1 VKAERFCTNTL
12 RKNWVI
18 GYVCPNQNECGGI
31 LNRCEFRFV
40 SGRRVSVLRAS
51 RMSSI
56 DQDSAERIAALVASR
71 QDNYSLPGGFYS
83 DEAVYRAEIDSIW
96 RRGWLFVGHTC
107 EIRQPGDYI
116 TFAVANDSLI
126 VIRGD
131 DGQISALWNV
141 CRHRGTQICDEPAG
155 RAGRLVCPYHQ
166 WTYSRTGELL
176 SCRGMQDD
184 LDKRELGLLRAP
196 VREAAGFIYVSL
208 SDTPPVFDEASLTI
222 ESVAKSQGL
231 DRAKVAK
238 IVDYD
243 VSANWKIVWENNREC
258 YHCNVNHPQYIKANF
273 DHYNAD
279 DTSER
284 IRARISSAVTRS
296 EQKWAAAG
304 LTVTHRQSG
313 MTQFPDAE
321 RNCWYAANRTPL
333 VEGYVSET
341 MTGRQVAPLMGDYT
355 DADVGTLRVRTLP
368 NMWHHASCDHAVS
381 TRLLPTGLHR
391 TAVRVTWL
399 VHEDAVEDR
408 DYKLDDIM
416 PFWQLT
422 SEQDWALC
430 EQAQKGVS
438 SSRYLPGP
446 LSTYKEYN
454 VDAFLRWYLYQ
465 LRGC

>member
-1 VKAERFCTNTL
+1 
-12 RKNWVI
+12 
-18 GYVCPNQNECGGI
+18 
-31 LNRCEFRFV
+31 
-40 SGRRVSVLRAS
+40 
-51 RMSSI
+51 MSSLSAH
-56 DQDSAERIAALVASR
+56 DSQRIAELIASR
-71 QDNYSLPGGFYS
+71 QANYSLPRGFYS
-83 DEAVYRAEIDSIW
+83 EEAIYQAELDAVW

-107 EIRQPGDYI
+107 EIAEPGDYI

-131 DGQISALWNV
+131 NGEINALWNV
-141 CRHRGTQICDEPAG
+141 CRHRGTQICDEESG

-166 WTYSRTGELL
+166 WTYGRDGALL

-184 LDKRELGLLRAP
+184 LDKASFGLLRAP
-196 VREAAGFIYVSL
+196 VKQVAGLIYVSL
-208 SDTPPVFDEASLTI
+208 SDNPPPFDQAASTI
-222 ESVAKSQGL
+222 DCVARPQGL

-243 VSANWKIVWENNREC
+243 VAANWKVVWENNREC

-284 IRARISSAVTRS
+284 IQAKISSAVARS
-296 EQKWAAAG
+296 EEKWANEG
-304 LTVTHRQSG
+304 LAVSHRETG

-333 VEGYVSET
+333 VDGYVSET
-341 MTGRQVAPLMGDYT
+341 MTGQQVAPLMGDYS
-355 DADVGTLRVRTLP
+355 DSDVGTLRIRTLP

-381 TRLLPTGLHR
+381 TRLLPAGRER

-399 VHEDAVEDR
+399 VDREAVEGK
-408 DYKLDDIM
+408 DYRLEDIM

-422 SEQDWALC
+422 SEQDWELC
-430 EQAQKGVS
+430 ERAQMGIS
-438 SSRYLPGP
+438 SSRYVPGP

-454 VDAFLRWYLYQ
+454 VDAFLRWCLYQ
-465 LRGC
+465 LKV

>member
-1 VKAERFCTNTL
+1 MISLSTHERQRIADL
-12 RKNWVI
+12 I
-18 GYVCPNQNECGGI
+18 
-31 LNRCEFRFV
+31 
-40 SGRRVSVLRAS
+40 AS
-51 RMSSI
+51 RP
-56 DQDSAERIAALVASR
+56 AGC
-71 QDNYSLPGGFYS
+71 SLPGGFYS
-83 DEAVYRAEIDSIW
+83 DELVYRAELDAVW

-116 TFAVANDSLI
+116 TFAVGDDSLI

-131 DGQISALWNV
+131 DGEINALWNV
-141 CRHRGTQICDEPAG
+141 CRHRGTQICDAPAG

-166 WTYSRTGELL
+166 WTYARDGALL

-184 LDKRELGLLRAP
+184 LDKEERGLLRAP
-196 VREAAGFIYVSL
+196 VRQVAGLIYVSL
-208 SDTPPVFDEASLTI
+208 SDDPPDFDDAANTI
-222 ESVAKSQGL
+222 DRFARPQGL

-243 VSANWKIVWENNREC
+243 VAANWKLVWENNREC

-284 IRARISSAVTRS
+284 IQQRISSVVARS

-304 LTVTHRQSG
+304 LAVSHRQTG

-321 RNCWYAANRTPL
+321 RNCWYAANRTAL

-341 MTGRQVAPLMGDYT
+341 MNGQQVAPLMGDYT
-355 DADVGTLRVRTLP
+355 DPDVGTLRIRTLP

-381 TRLLPTGLHR
+381 TRLLPTGLQR

-399 VHEDAVEDR
+399 VHDEAVEGR
-408 DYKLDDIM
+408 DYQLPDIM

-422 SEQDWALC
+422 SEQDWTLC
-430 EQAQKGVS
+430 ARAQKGVS

-446 LSTYKEYN
+446 LSTNKEYN
-454 VDAFLRWYLYQ
+454 VDAFFRWYLYQ
-465 LRGC
+465 LRNT